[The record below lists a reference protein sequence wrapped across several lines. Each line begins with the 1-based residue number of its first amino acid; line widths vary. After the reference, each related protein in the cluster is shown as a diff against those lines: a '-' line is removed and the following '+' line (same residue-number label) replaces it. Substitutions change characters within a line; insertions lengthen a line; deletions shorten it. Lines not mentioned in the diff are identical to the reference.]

1 MRGTYHCV
9 ADDGTTFEAMIPE
22 FVLSMPRALH

>member
-1 MRGTYHCV
+1 MRGSYQCV
-9 ADDGTTFEAMIPE
+9 AEDGTQFEAAIPE